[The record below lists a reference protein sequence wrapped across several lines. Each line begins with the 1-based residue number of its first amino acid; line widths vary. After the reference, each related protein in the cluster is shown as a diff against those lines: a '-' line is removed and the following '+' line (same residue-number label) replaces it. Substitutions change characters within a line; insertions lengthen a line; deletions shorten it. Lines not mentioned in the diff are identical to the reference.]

1 MWKRFQEMFSWNPLF
16 PSVRNWLRME
26 TSSSDAGLELVTQG
40 LELLRSYLP
49 PEWEVRVMTP
59 DNVAVAGPD
68 LLPARPAYLDS
79 VVEVSDGSSLGRL
92 MVEAKTTFGPRDVD
106 TLLGGINRTLRR
118 LTSAGVLVIAPSLSA
133 RTRELLASSGINYL
147 DLNGN
152 VRLQL
157 SRPGLFVE
165 RTATAKASRD
175 QHTSAF
181 AGLRGPRAGR
191 LVRALVDASGPWTV
205 RELAETAELSPG
217 YVSKLLEGLEQEA
230 LVKRGR
236 RGVVEQVDWSALLR
250 VWAQNYSVLKSNTVG
265 GFIARH
271 GPLSILHALVE
282 AIGLPRWAVT
292 GSYGAVTLA
301 PVAAPSMLMLYTPA
315 GAELSGRLDQL
326 LLPAEESADVVIVE
340 PADEVVFKRTW
351 TARFVDRRN
360 VVQTDE
366 PGLWPLGRVPVVAPS
381 QLAVDCLSGP
391 GRMPAEGEALLKWM
405 QGNEHLWRA
414 ASPDDIDQD
423 RMQLSEMAAPW

>member
-1 MWKRFQEMFSWNPLF
+1 
-16 PSVRNWLRME
+16 
-26 TSSSDAGLELVTQG
+26 
-40 LELLRSYLP
+40 
-49 PEWEVRVMTP
+49 MTP
-59 DNVAVAGPD
+59 DNVAAAGQD
-68 LLPARPAYLDS
+68 LLPARSAYLDS
-79 VVEVSDGSSLGRL
+79 VVEVSDGGSLGRL

-118 LTSAGVLVIAPSLSA
+118 LTSAEVLVIAPSLST

-152 VRLQL
+152 VRIQL

-165 RTATAKASRD
+165 RTAISKVSRD
-175 QHTSAF
+175 QLKSAF

-191 LVRALVDASGPWTV
+191 LVRALVDASGTWTV
-205 RELAETAELSPG
+205 RELAERAELSPG

-230 LVKRGR
+230 LVTRGR
-236 RGVVEQVDWSALLR
+236 RGVVEQVDWPALLR
-250 VWAQNYSVLKSNTVG
+250 TWAQNYNVLKSNTTR

-271 GPLSILHALVE
+271 GPPAILHALTE
-282 AIGLPRWAVT
+282 GPIGLPPWAVT

-301 PVAAPSMLMLYTPA
+301 PVAAPSTLMLYTPA
-315 GAELSGRLDQL
+315 AAELAGRLHHL
-326 LLPAEESADVVIVE
+326 LLPADESADVLIVE

-360 VVQTDE
+360 AVQIGE
-366 PGLWPLGRVPVVAPS
+366 PGLWPLGQVPVVAPS

-405 QGNEHLWRA
+405 QANEHLWRA
-414 ASPDDIDQD
+414 ASPEDLDQD
-423 RMQLSEMAAPW
+423 RTQLSQMAAPW